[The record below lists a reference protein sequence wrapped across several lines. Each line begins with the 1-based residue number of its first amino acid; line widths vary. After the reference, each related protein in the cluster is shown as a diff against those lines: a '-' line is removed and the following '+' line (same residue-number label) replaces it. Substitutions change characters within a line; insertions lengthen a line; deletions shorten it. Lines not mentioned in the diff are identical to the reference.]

1 MQNNPSY
8 NNVVEDIFIYLKSKT
23 ELCLAHGINKDKIII
38 DPGFGFGKTLEHNYI
53 ILNNLEKF
61 SNLGFKV
68 LSGISRK
75 SMIGDIL
82 NAPPSDR
89 LYGTIAASVIAIKNQ
104 TNILRVHDVR
114 ETNILLNFRDLIKNS

>member
-1 MQNNPSY
+1 
-8 NNVVEDIFIYLKSKT
+8 
-23 ELCLAHGINKDKIII
+23 
-38 DPGFGFGKTLEHNYI
+38 
-53 ILNNLEKF
+53 LNNLKKF
-61 SNLGFKV
+61 SNLGFNI

-82 NAPPSDR
+82 NVPPSDR

-114 ETNILLNFRDLIKNS
+114 ETSILLNFRDLIKNS